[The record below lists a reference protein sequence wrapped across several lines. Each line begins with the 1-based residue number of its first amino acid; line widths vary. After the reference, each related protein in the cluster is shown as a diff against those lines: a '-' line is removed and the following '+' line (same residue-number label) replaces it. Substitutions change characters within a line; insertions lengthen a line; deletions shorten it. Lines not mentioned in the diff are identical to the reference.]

1 MCWLKLTEGE
11 VIEASFLTKFR
22 REHWADDNAESLT
35 RRKTYIGITQFAYFR
50 TNPQR
55 GESIPWFP
63 ELVHLDQKVDV
74 RGFNVDW
81 MRQLNKDEFDMGRH
95 MQWCL
100 LKVTLRKIPLGNS
113 DWIGISKM
121 NQSDQVD

>member
-1 MCWLKLTEGE
+1 M
-11 VIEASFLTKFR
+11 IP
-22 REHWADDNAESLT
+22 LT
-35 RRKTYIGITQFAYFR
+35 RSF
-50 TNPQR
+50 
-55 GESIPWFP
+55 
-63 ELVHLDQKVDV
+63 LDQKVDV